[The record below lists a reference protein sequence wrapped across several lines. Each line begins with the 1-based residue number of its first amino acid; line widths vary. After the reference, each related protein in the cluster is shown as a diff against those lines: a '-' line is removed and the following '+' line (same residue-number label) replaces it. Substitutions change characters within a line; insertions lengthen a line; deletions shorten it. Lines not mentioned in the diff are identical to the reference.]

1 MLLVQLG
8 IGVGFGL
15 HYAFMDVATAAL
27 VNLLG
32 AVQIVAALAF
42 GTSPRLKWMGYAL
55 VPAIVGTCL
64 LTWHGLP
71 SLLSATGMALIALGR
86 VRVVPA
92 PMRILVLSGL
102 PFWLAHDLIIG
113 SPLAV
118 VDALVSSPAQSPC
131 GGRSRSS
138 RPGELG
144 IALWST
150 AWLP

>member
-1 MLLVQLG
+1 M
-8 IGVGFGL
+8 
-15 HYAFMDVATAAL
+15 
-27 VNLLG
+27 
-32 AVQIVAALAF
+32 
-42 GTSPRLKWMGYAL
+42 
-55 VPAIVGTCL
+55 PAIVGTCL

-118 VDALVSSPAQSPC
+118 VDALSLLTGAVALRRQVSQQPA
-131 GGRSRSS
+131 
-138 RPGELG
+138 GELG